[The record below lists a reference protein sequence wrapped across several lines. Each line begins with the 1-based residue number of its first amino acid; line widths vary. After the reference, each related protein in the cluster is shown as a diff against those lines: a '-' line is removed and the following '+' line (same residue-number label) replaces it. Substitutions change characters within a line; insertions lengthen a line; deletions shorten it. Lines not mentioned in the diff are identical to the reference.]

1 VTEDRVSNI
10 AASVRQRLLK
20 IIRETGDDAN
30 LVWTRYATERLL
42 YRLSVSEYARDFIL
56 KGAMLFM
63 AWTGQSYRPT
73 VDMDFIGYG
82 EESSERLAGVF
93 RHVCDVEVEP
103 DGLEFNPNSVK
114 AAPIREEKEYQGQ
127 RITLTAFLGKARIPI
142 QVDVGFGDVV
152 TPKARIISYP
162 TLLDFPV
169 PRIRA
174 CPRETVVAEKLQAMV
189 ILGIANS
196 RMKDFYDLYVLARD
210 FAFDGAILTRA
221 IQATFK
227 RRHTEIPRE
236 PPLALTEEFGR
247 DDTKS
252 VQWEGFIR
260 KGGLEQGVPELPDI
274 LLHLREFLLPPLKA
288 ASGTAPVP
296 KNWSAG
302 GSWVFA
308 KSEIGEM

>member
-1 VTEDRVSNI
+1 
-10 AASVRQRLLK
+10 
-20 IIRETGDDAN
+20 
-30 LVWTRYATERLL
+30 
-42 YRLSVSEYARDFIL
+42 
-56 KGAMLFM
+56 M
-63 AWTGQSYRPT
+63 
-73 VDMDFIGYG
+73 
-82 EESSERLAGVF
+82 AGVF
-93 RHVCDVEVEP
+93 RELCHPTVEDN
-103 DGLEFNPNSVK
+103 DGIEFMADSVR
-114 AAPIREEKEYQGQ
+114 AVPIREEQVYDGI
-127 RITLTAFLGKARIPI
+127 RVTLMGMLHQARIPL
-142 QVDVGFGDVV
+142 QVDIGFGDAV
-152 TPKARIISYP
+152 TPEPERVEFP
-162 TLLDFPV
+162 TLLDAPPPKLLAYPSYTMV
-169 PRIRA
+169 S
-174 CPRETVVAEKLQAMV
+174 EKAEAIV
-189 ILGIANS
+189 RLGMANS
-196 RMKDFYDLYVLARD
+196 RMKDFYDLYILARD

-296 KNWSAG
+296 KKWSTG